1 MQRNA
6 LRTYAAA
13 LAAVCAAAGNVE
25 CTDDVEHSLLKGVHV
40 RLLCAV
46 KLRAVEDALAAAARR
61 THIAAGVAADAAAE
75 LILEESELFFRAH
88 GFDLLDL
95 CKAVCVLCVAAL
107 ADGLVE
113 NLVLLALA
121 DMAALQHAILIG
133 ERLFAVERLH
143 GDVLVCIIDRDVRD
157 ALNALL
163 LDLLEAE
170 LAHAADTDNVSLIT
184 VYAVLCYELVEAVR
198 IAGLQEDKRLA
209 LKLRAL
215 DHIFTEVR
223 AAEAVVDE
231 VCVQILRRL
240 KVRRLRVIGHIATTP
255 AEHTVYGAIAEQLFC
270 AVDHFLHLKS
280 SSLTF
285 LPSEVIFATNSF
297 MVWENFTP
305 SAAETHSTRVRPCST
320 PM

>member
-1 MQRNA
+1 
-6 LRTYAAA
+6 
-13 LAAVCAAAGNVE
+13 
-25 CTDDVEHSLLKGVHV
+25 
-40 RLLCAV
+40 
-46 KLRAVEDALAAAARR
+46 
-61 THIAAGVAADAAAE
+61 
-75 LILEESELFFRAH
+75 
-88 GFDLLDL
+88 
-95 CKAVCVLCVAAL
+95 
-107 ADGLVE
+107 
-113 NLVLLALA
+113 
-121 DMAALQHAILIG
+121 MAALQHAILIG
-133 ERLFAVERLH
+133 ECLFTVERLH
-143 GDVLVCIIDRDVRD
+143 SDVLVCIVDCDVRD

-240 KVRRLRVIGHIATTP
+240 KVRRLRVVGHIATAP
-255 AEHTVYGAIAEQLFC
+255 AEHTVYGAVAEQLFC

>member
-1 MQRNA
+1 MRC
-6 LRTYAAA
+6 RTS
-13 LAAVCAAAGNVE
+13 CCRRHTCGS
-25 CTDDVEHSLLKGVHV
+25 CTPD
-40 RLLCAV
+40 
-46 KLRAVEDALAAAARR
+46 
-61 THIAAGVAADAAAE
+61 THCAGVAANAAAE

-143 GDVLVCIIDRDVRD
+143 GDVLVCIVDRDIRD

-170 LAHAADTDNVSLIT
+170 LAHAADTDNVSLVT
-184 VYAVLCYELVEAVR
+184 VYTVLCYELVEAVR

-231 VCVQILRRL
+231 VCVQIS
-240 KVRRLRVIGHIATTP
+240 
-255 AEHTVYGAIAEQLFC
+255 
-270 AVDHFLHLKS
+270 AVSK
-280 SSLTF
+280 
-285 LPSEVIFATNSF
+285 
-297 MVWENFTP
+297 
-305 SAAETHSTRVRPCST
+305 
-320 PM
+320 